1 MEWFTANLPTILTG
15 VVLAVIVA
23 LIVWSK
29 AKERKRGGC
38 GCGCPGCTGSCA
50 HAAATD
56 RKKEE
61 IR

>member
-1 MEWFTANLPTILTG
+1 MEWFIANLPTILTG
-15 VVLAVIVA
+15 VGLAVIVA

-38 GCGCPGCTGSCA
+38 GCGCPGCTGSCS
-50 HAAATD
+50 HAVASD